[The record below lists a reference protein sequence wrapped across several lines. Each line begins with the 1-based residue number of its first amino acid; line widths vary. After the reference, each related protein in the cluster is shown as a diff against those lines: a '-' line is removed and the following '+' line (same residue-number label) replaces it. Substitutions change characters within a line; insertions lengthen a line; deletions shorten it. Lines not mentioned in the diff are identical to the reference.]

1 MYSCFPCLICYRISY
16 RRSTAW
22 QTCSLS
28 GKWATA
34 EAPCTS
40 LPWHVP
46 PIYFGAGK
54 PERAVQTLRFAILIA
69 AGFGLVVSIVMQY
82 AAEPVV
88 SLFTDRN
95 AAEGADV
102 IRSGGQYLR
111 GYIWDCIFAGIH
123 FSFSGYFCACG
134 KSGLSFLHNIIAIML
149 VRVPGVYLTSQLFPT
164 TLLPMGLATAAGSFV
179 SVLICVAAFAVI
191 RRKGYSS

>member
-1 MYSCFPCLICYRISY
+1 M
-16 RRSTAW
+16 
-22 QTCSLS
+22 
-28 GKWATA
+28 
-34 EAPCTS
+34 
-40 LPWHVP
+40 
-46 PIYFGAGK
+46 
-54 PERAVQTLRFAILIA
+54 QTLRFAILVA
-69 AGFGLVVSIVMQY
+69 AGFGLVVSIVMQF

-95 AAEGADV
+95 AAGGTDV
-102 IRSGGQYLR
+102 IRFGGQYLR

-179 SVLICVAAFAVI
+179 SVPICVAAFAVI